1 MRNFINTASPDPS
14 KARTVGLTQLTPE
27 PFPVLTVGTKPTLEF
42 VFANRGTVESW
53 SGTSGYSVRAT
64 VARVNAP
71 ATVGNVV
78 LSIGAT
84 DITIPYDFDAAG
96 LEKVLNDNATVAGE
110 GGVYVIEQGVGRFLI
125 GYRELGVVTDIE
137 ANAGLLVPDCD
148 ASVIVLTS
156 GSASERQLV
165 MLTVERA
172 LTLQTEAFNV
182 VASPYAGFSGVFD
195 LTSAAAKQ
203 FIRLD
208 GEPFGQFVQAE
219 TLLAVEVIDPS
230 GNTVYTY
237 LTPLLLRALNYQE
250 VQEMDIGPTRNAQ
263 TNSTGDSTVTPAS
276 QIHTERITFSGTAG
290 TRNVVIASPDGLVAG
305 ARIDVIALFTGDNGI
320 RVKIYALTT
329 SGTLLFDFSRDGDEA
344 NALFTV
350 YANGSGGF
358 DRKEQVIPAFPS

>member
-27 PFPVLTVGTKPTLEF
+27 PFPVLTVGTKPTIEF
-42 VFANRGTVESW
+42 VFANRGTVEDW
-53 SGTSGYSVRAT
+53 SGASDYRVRAT
-64 VARVNAP
+64 IARVNDA
-71 ATVGNVV
+71 AVRGNMT
-78 LSIGAT
+78 LTIGAA
-84 DITIPYDFDAAG
+84 DMTIPYDFDAAG
-96 LEKVLNDNATVAGE
+96 LEKVLNDNATVTTE
-110 GGVYVIEQGVGRFLI
+110 GGVDVVEQGVGRFLI
-125 GYRELGVVTDIE
+125 GYREVGAVTAMTVD
-137 ANAGLLVPDCD
+137 AALLVPDCI
-148 ASVIVLTS
+148 ASVLVLTS

-165 MLTVERA
+165 MLTVERE

-182 VASPYAGFSGVFD
+182 VASPYDGFSGVFD
-195 LTSAAAKQ
+195 LTSSAAKQ

-208 GEPFGQFVQAE
+208 GQPFGQFVEAE

-290 TRNVVIASPDGLVAG
+290 TRNVVIASPDGLAAG

-320 RVKIYALTT
+320 RVKIYALST